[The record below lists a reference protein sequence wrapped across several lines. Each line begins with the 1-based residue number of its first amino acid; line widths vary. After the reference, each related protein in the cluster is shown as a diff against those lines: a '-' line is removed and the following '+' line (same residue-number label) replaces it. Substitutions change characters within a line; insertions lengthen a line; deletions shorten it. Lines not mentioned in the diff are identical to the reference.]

1 MAQGD
6 SRPGTVIVP
15 LTVNKAL
22 LEAFD
27 QLSTPQRRSRN
38 IEKLMQRAV
47 LQKRLQDQVR
57 TEDLDAMLAMVE

>member
-47 LQKRLQDQVR
+47 RHWFR
-57 TEDLDAMLAMVE
+57 FM